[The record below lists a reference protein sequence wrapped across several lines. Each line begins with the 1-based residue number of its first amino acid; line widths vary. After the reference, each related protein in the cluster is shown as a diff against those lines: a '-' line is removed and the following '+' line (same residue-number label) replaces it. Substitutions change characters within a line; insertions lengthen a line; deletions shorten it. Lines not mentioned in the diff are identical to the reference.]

1 MTLRQ
6 RQSEAQ
12 MEASIDTSYINY
24 TQCRMYFYG
33 EYNAEDQEER
43 LEKLGKKVADVY
55 TKCIGPNDAN
65 IP

>member
-1 MTLRQ
+1 MRVKWK
-6 RQSEAQ
+6 
-12 MEASIDTSYINY
+12 ASIDTSYNLTPY
-24 TQCRMYFYG
+24 RMYFYG

-43 LEKLGKKVADVY
+43 LKKLGKKISDVY

>member
-1 MTLRQ
+1 
-6 RQSEAQ
+6 
-12 MEASIDTSYINY
+12 
-24 TQCRMYFYG
+24 MYFYG